1 MADKWSV
8 ALFGHYKPR
17 YELREKEK
25 TIVELPLHDRR
36 NQFVKRWQNKCVG
49 RFVDLPT
56 DFDTDKYFV
65 YNVTGWEKRA
75 EPGDIIDC
83 KHLKDEDKWTPLER
97 KHFLI
102 VTIEGPDLKQM
113 TGGVIEPYWDM
124 KSYGIPLK
132 ESEYEGTLDYEEY
145 LKDFT
150 FPMSHSKKRRMTIQ
164 LSELQD
170 RGFDTEQMLSK
181 ETLYCPLLDP
191 IPIVSSYDKRRR
203 RRVQSSDGFNP
214 IRPLLIDDVIR
225 RNKLRES

>member
-17 YELREKEK
+17 YELRKM
-25 TIVELPLHDRR
+25 DG
-36 NQFVKRWQNKCVG
+36 QCVG
-49 RFVDLPT
+49 RFVEPPT
-56 DFDTDKYFV
+56 EFDTEKYFIYSV
-65 YNVTGWEKRA
+65 DGWERRA
-75 EPGDIIDC
+75 EPGDIIDF
-83 KHLKDEDKWTPLER
+83 KPMKDEDKWTPLER

-102 VTIEGPDLKQM
+102 VTLEGPEFEQINV
-113 TGGVIEPYWDM
+113 VIEPLWDL
-124 KSYGIPLK
+124 KSYGVPLK
-132 ESEYEGTLDYEEY
+132 ESEYDGPLDYEEY
-145 LKDFT
+145 LIDFT
-150 FPMSHSKKRRMTIQ
+150 LPIYHSKKRRMTIQ

-170 RGFDTEQMLSK
+170 RGFDIEQMLSK